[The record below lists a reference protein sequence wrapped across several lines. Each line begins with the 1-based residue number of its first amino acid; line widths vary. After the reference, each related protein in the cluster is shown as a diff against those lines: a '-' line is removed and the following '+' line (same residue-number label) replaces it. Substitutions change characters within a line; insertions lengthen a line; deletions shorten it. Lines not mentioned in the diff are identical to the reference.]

1 MLLGRVDAA
10 LSIYLQYRGQLNV
23 SGSDRWETAVLSD
36 FREMRKAGVR
46 HPLMNAIEKRF
57 GRHG

>member
-10 LSIYLQYRGQLNV
+10 LSIYLQYRGQLN
-23 SGSDRWETAVLSD
+23 GSDRWETAVLSD
-36 FREMRKAGVR
+36 FREMRKAGVS